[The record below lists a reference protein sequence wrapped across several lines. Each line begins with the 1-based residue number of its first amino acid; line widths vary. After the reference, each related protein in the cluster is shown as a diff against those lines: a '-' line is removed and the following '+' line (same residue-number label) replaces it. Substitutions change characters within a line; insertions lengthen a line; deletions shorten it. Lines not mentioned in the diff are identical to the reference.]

1 MRSFLLFFPLA
12 FSIACSAQSIDIN
25 TIKSNDVVK
34 QYKSLLITGQG
45 NMQARMYMDNV
56 SAQLIEGLKKK
67 NIECHYEFLGDDTK
81 TDTDEAFRKL
91 NNGQYNAVLQLL
103 PVEFTERKRLINQN
117 GVLLRSTSTFKTP
130 VKWSTTK
137 LTNDLDLVITEKTD
151 SIIIWQANLKTI
163 INPTSKSTYR
173 EIRDQLF
180 TTMEENKIIP
190 AK

>member
-1 MRSFLLFFPLA
+1 
-12 FSIACSAQSIDIN
+12 
-25 TIKSNDVVK
+25 
-34 QYKSLLITGQG
+34 
-45 NMQARMYMDNV
+45 MQARMYMDNV